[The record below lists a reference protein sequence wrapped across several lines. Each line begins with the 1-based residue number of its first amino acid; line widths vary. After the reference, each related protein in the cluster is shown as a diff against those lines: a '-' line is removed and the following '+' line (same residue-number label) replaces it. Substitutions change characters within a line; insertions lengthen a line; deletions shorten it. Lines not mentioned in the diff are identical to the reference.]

1 MTMNT
6 ERNISPV
13 HSGVGLGSGYISDT
27 SCDSTSCHT
36 VSYGDEYL
44 YNYNG
49 ILGPLPLSTLI
60 TTQGEIVDHRLLSI
74 LKTNVDILQLLLNNF
89 QNRSASIA
97 HCTGTVPHTV
107 SSTCWT
113 SDNEISKNRVSFL
126 EDIDNISSYDEKG
139 KEFILG
145 DSIMDIHT
153 DELFS
158 GSGNQERSHHI
169 PDTKNN
175 DEAVTEDDVI
185 DLDNLFKDED
195 MDTNIL
201 LAIDN
206 NTLVLSE
213 ELKKD
218 CLMELE

>member
-1 MTMNT
+1 MNS
-6 ERNISPV
+6 ELNISPV
-13 HSGVGLGSGYISDT
+13 HSGPGSGYISDT

-49 ILGPLPLSTLI
+49 ILRPLPLSTLI
-60 TTQGEIVDHRLLSI
+60 ATQVEIVDRHLLSI
-74 LKTNVDILQLLLNNF
+74 LKTNADILQLFLNNF
-89 QNRSASIA
+89 QNRYASIA
-97 HCTGTVPHTV
+97 HCTGTVPHTI

-113 SDNEISKNRVSFL
+113 SDNEISKDRVSCL
-126 EDIDNISSYDEKG
+126 EDIDNIFSYDEKE
-139 KEFILG
+139 KESILG

-169 PDTKNN
+169 HDVKTNN
-175 DEAVTEDDVI
+175 DDGVTEDDVV
-185 DLDNLFKDED
+185 DLENLFEDED

-206 NTLVLSE
+206 NTLVLAE

-218 CLMELE
+218 VYA